1 MVAKRIIINTKQRLI
16 AFCRLFC
23 TFSRKKHYLRA
34 VNGTNTTAMIKK
46 LLICAIACIT
56 FTTAL
61 ADEGMWLPSLIKER
75 IKEMRKMGFKLKAD
89 DIYSNE
95 KASLKDAVVQFGGGC
110 TGEFISGEGL
120 LLTNHHCG
128 YGSIQ
133 KLSSVEH
140 DYLTYGY
147 WAKSRSEELPV
158 PGLTVSLLVKME
170 DVTSRLAAGEK
181 KEDIIAEATKQGKGY
196 RASVEPMYY
205 GNQFYLFVYCTY
217 RDVRLVGAPP
227 SSIGKFGGDTDN
239 WIWPRHTGDFSVF
252 RVYADANNEPADYS
266 PENRPYRPKRHFA
279 ISARG
284 IEEGDF
290 TMIYGFPGN
299 TQEYVTSDAVEYVAA
314 VSNPMKIALRTI
326 RLDIIS
332 EAQAKDAAVRIAY
345 AAKHANIA
353 NAWKKWQ
360 GESLGLKNLGT
371 AQKKR
376 KYEEEFA
383 AWAASREEY
392 AHLLDSIKAAYKS
405 ISPGYFAR
413 ELFNESI
420 GGIEAFQFAYWMY
433 TSTKGE
439 EKFPADRQAK
449 GRSRYLKD
457 YNMEIDQAIAERMIE
472 EFMERM
478 PKENIPAELAEAVK
492 AKGGARSFA
501 AYLFEE
507 SELLTKYPLTKDE
520 IAADPFVQFAA
531 WMEPLI
537 QENRKYAYRNISN
550 VPAVEKWYKPYMQ
563 ALREWDKERAFYP
576 DANFTL
582 RVAYGTVA
590 GYENADGEYHTHL
603 TTLDGV
609 IAKDNPAIYDYNI
622 PQELRDIYEK
632 KDYGRWSIEK
642 NGKPT
647 IPVCFLATNH
657 TSGGNSGSPVIN
669 GKGELTG
676 INFDRTWRSTMSDI
690 EFDPTICR
698 NISVDIRFVLFVMD
712 RLGGAGYLL
721 EEMDIKR

>member
-1 MVAKRIIINTKQRLI
+1 
-16 AFCRLFC
+16 
-23 TFSRKKHYLRA
+23 
-34 VNGTNTTAMIKK
+34 MIKRV
-46 LLICAIACIT
+46 LLCAVACAT
-56 FTTAL
+56 FLTAT
-61 ADEGMWLPSLIKER
+61 ADEGMWLPNLIKER
-75 IKEMRKMGFKLKAD
+75 IKDMRKMGFKLKAD
-89 DIYSNE
+89 DIYSQD

-110 TGEFISGEGL
+110 TGEFISPEGL

-140 DYLTYGY
+140 DYLTDGY

-158 PGLTVSLLVKME
+158 PGLTVSLLVNME
-170 DVTSRLAAGEK
+170 DVTDRLAGGET
-181 KEDIIAEATKQGKGY
+181 KESIITEATQKKGY
-196 RASVEPMYY
+196 RASIEPMYY
-205 GNQFYLFVYCTY
+205 GNRHYLFVYCTY

-266 PENRPYRPKRHFA
+266 PENRPYHPKRHFK
-279 ISARG
+279 ISTEG
-284 IEEGDF
+284 INEGDF

-299 TQEYVTSDAVEYVAA
+299 TQEYVTSDAVEYVAE

-332 EAQAKDAAVRIAY
+332 EAQSKDVAVRIAY

-360 GESLGLKNLGT
+360 GESLGLKRLGT
-371 AQKKR
+371 AEKKR
-376 KYEEEFA
+376 RYEAGFEQ
-383 AWAASREEY
+383 WASGKAEY
-392 AHLLDSIKAAYKS
+392 AHLLDSIKAAYKTVA
-405 ISPGYFAR
+405 PGYFAR
-413 ELFNESI
+413 ELYNESI

-433 TSTKGE
+433 VNNQKE
-439 EKFPADRQAK
+439 EKFTADEQAK
-449 GRSRYLKD
+449 GRARYLKD
-457 YNMEIDQAIAERMIE
+457 YNVGIDRAIAGRMIA
-472 EFMERM
+472 EFMARM
-478 PKENIPAELAEAVK
+478 PKENVPQQLQAAIESMGSVK
-492 AKGGARSFA
+492 AFTDH
-501 AYLFEE
+501 LFDNTK
-507 SELLTKYPLTKDE
+507 LLSTYPLTKEE
-520 IAADPFVQFAA
+520 ISNDPMVQFAA
-531 WMEPLI
+531 WMEPLAKK
-537 QENRKYAYRNISN
+537 NRLYAYRNISN

-603 TTLDGV
+603 TTLDG
-609 IAKDNPAIYDYNI
+609 IMAKDNPEIYDYNI
-622 PQELRDIYEK
+622 PQVLRDIYDN

-642 NGKPT
+642 NGTAT
-647 IPVCFLATNH
+647 IPVCFLANNH

-669 GKGELTG
+669 RKGELIG

-712 RLGGAGYLL
+712 RIGGAGYLL
-721 EEMDIKR
+721 EEMDIK